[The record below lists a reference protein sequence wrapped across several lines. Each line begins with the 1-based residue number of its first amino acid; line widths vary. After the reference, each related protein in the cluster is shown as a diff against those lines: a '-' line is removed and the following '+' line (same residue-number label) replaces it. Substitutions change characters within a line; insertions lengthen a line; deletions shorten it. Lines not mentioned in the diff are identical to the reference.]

1 MPLNFVNIRPGF
13 NKQITPTAAEGQYID
28 GDNVRFRYGLPEKIG
43 GWEQLTAST
52 LVGAARAQ
60 HQWTDLDGRRYVVLG
75 THKALILYYS
85 EAFYDITPL
94 DSALSGA
101 TFDTTS
107 GSATVT
113 VNLASHGFE
122 VGDLFTFTMSLAPTG
137 FITADFNG
145 TFQVVTVPDI
155 NSFTI
160 TMDSNST
167 GTASASGGASINPYV
182 RPGSLNQTFGFGYGT
197 GLWSGTLAGATAS
210 TLNGSLADDA
220 QGNNGSATNITLAD
234 ASLFP
239 TTGEILVGGEL
250 ITYTGKSSNDLTGIT
265 RGANGSTRSAHSNGA
280 IVEDT
285 TGFVGWG
292 EASSASTVV
301 LPSADWSLDNFGQ
314 TLVATILDGK
324 TFTWD
329 PINLNSNAPLTR
341 AAVATGNPTKSVMT
355 IVSDQDRHLFHLG
368 TETTI
373 GQPSTQDKMF
383 IRFSDQEDKADYAPT
398 STNTAGT
405 FQLDD
410 GTEIRGA
417 VKGKDY
423 IFILTDT
430 AAYISQFVG
439 PPFTFS
445 IRKVGSNCGLIGKH
459 ALVYADGVIYWMADS
474 GGFFVYDGTVK
485 SLPCSVEDFV
495 FTTNNTGDL
504 GISFD
509 QAKKVYAGYNTLF
522 GEVTWYYPK
531 SGSNNIDRNV
541 TFNYTESVW
550 TTGSLSRTTY
560 YDAQLFDHPYA
571 TEYSTTGV
579 PSFPIIKGVTNANG
593 ATTFYEHEKGVD
605 QVNTSGT
612 TAILANVQSGDF
624 QLALDG
630 NGEVF
635 TKIRRFIPD
644 FKRITGDAQ
653 ITINLKDFPVDTAAS
668 SPLGPFTIS
677 GSTEKVDTRAR
688 GRAASLKIENTSTG
702 QSWRYG
708 TFRADVQPDGRR

>member
-1 MPLNFVNIRPGF
+1 MPLSFVDIRPGF

-52 LVGAARAQ
+52 IVGAARAQ

-94 DSALSGA
+94 DAALSGA
-101 TFDTTS
+101 TFNTTS

-113 VNLASHGFE
+113 VNLTNHGFE
-122 VGDLFTFTMSLAPTG
+122 VGDLFTFTMSSAPTG
-137 FITADFNG
+137 FVAADFDG
-145 TFQVVTVPDI
+145 TFQVVTVTDI

-160 TMDSNST
+160 TMDSNAT
-167 GTASASGGASINPYV
+167 GTASGSGSASINPYV
-182 RPGSLNQTFGFGYGT
+182 RPGALNQTFGFGWGT
-197 GLWSGTLAGATAS
+197 GLWSGSLAGAISS

-220 QGNNGSATNITLAD
+220 QGNNGSATNITLTD

-239 TTGEILVGGEL
+239 TTGTILVGGEL

-265 RGANGSTRSAHSNGA
+265 RGASGSTRSAHSNGS

-285 TGFVGWG
+285 ANFVGWG
-292 EASSASTVV
+292 QASSASTVV

-324 TFTWD
+324 TFTWE
-329 PINLNSNAPLTR
+329 PINSNVNAPQTR
-341 AAVATGNPTKSVMT
+341 AAVASGNPTSSVMT

-373 GQPSTQDKMF
+373 GSTGSQDKMF
-383 IRFSDQEDKADYAPT
+383 IRFSDQEDISDYAPT

-459 ALVYADGVIYWMADS
+459 AVVYADGVVYWMADS

-485 SLPCSVEDFV
+485 SLPCTVEDFV

-531 SGSNNIDRNV
+531 SGSTGIDRSV
-541 TFNYTESVW
+541 TFNYTENTW
-550 TTGSLSRTTY
+550 TTGSLARTTY

-571 TEYSTTGV
+571 TEFSSTGV
-579 PSFPIIKGVTNANG
+579 PTFPTIKGATNTNG

-605 QVNTSGT
+605 QVNSSGT
-612 TAILANVQSGDF
+612 TAILANIQSGDF
-624 QLALDG
+624 QLNLDG
-630 NGEVF
+630 QGEFF

-644 FKRITGDAQ
+644 FKRLTGDAQ
-653 ITINLKDFPVDTAAS
+653 VTINLKDFPVDTAAS

-677 GSTEKVDTRAR
+677 SSTQKIDTRAR

>member
-13 NKQITPTAAEGQYID
+13 NKQITPTAAEGQYVD

-43 GWEQLTAST
+43 GWEQLTGDT
-52 LVGAARAQ
+52 LIGAARAQ
-60 HQWTDLDGRRYVVLG
+60 HQWTDLDGRRYSVIG
-75 THKALILYYS
+75 THKALYLYYS

-94 DSALSGA
+94 DTALTGV
-101 TFDTTS
+101 TFDTSS
-107 GSATVT
+107 GSSTVT
-113 VNLASHGFE
+113 VNKSSHGFE
-122 VGDLFTFTMSLAPTG
+122 VGDLITFSISSAPTG
-137 FITADFNG
+137 FVDTDFSG
-145 TFQVVTVPDI
+145 TFQVVSVPTVD
-155 NSFTI
+155 NFTI
-160 TMDSNST
+160 SMDTTSSST
-167 GTASASGGASINPYV
+167 ATGSGSASIVPYV
-182 RPGSLNQTFGFGYGT
+182 KPGALNQTFGFGWGT
-197 GLWSGTLAGATAS
+197 GLYGGSLNGAISS

-220 QGNNGSATNITLAD
+220 QGNNGSATNITLVSATN
-234 ASLFP
+234 FP
-239 TTGEILVGGEL
+239 TTGTILVGGEL

-265 RGANGSTRSAHSNGA
+265 RGALGSKRSAHSTGS
-280 IVEDT
+280 IVQDAT
-285 TGFVGWG
+285 NFIGWG
-292 EASSASTVV
+292 QASSASTVV

-314 TLVATILDGK
+314 TLIATILDGR

-329 PINLNSNAPLTR
+329 PINVNTNAPQTR
-341 AAVATGNPTKSVMT
+341 ATIGTGMPTASVMT

-368 TETTI
+368 TETEI
-373 GQPSTQDKMF
+373 GTSATQDKMF
-383 IRFSDQEDKADYAPT
+383 IRFSDQEDKSDYAPT

-423 IFILTDT
+423 ILILTDT

-459 ALVYADGVIYWMADS
+459 ALVYADGVVYWMADS

-485 SLPCSVEDFV
+485 SLPCTVEDFV

-504 GISFD
+504 GLEFD
-509 QAKKVYAGYNTLF
+509 QAKKTFAAYNTLF
-522 GEVTWYYPK
+522 SEITWFYPK
-531 SGSNNIDRNV
+531 SGASTIDRSV
-541 TFNYTESVW
+541 TFNYAENVW
-550 TTGSLSRTTY
+550 TTGSLATTTY

-571 TEYSTTGV
+571 TEFNSTGTPNFPVVKGISNVNGSTTY
-579 PSFPIIKGVTNANG
+579 
-593 ATTFYEHEKGVD
+593 YEHEKGTD

-612 TAILANVQSGDF
+612 TAILASIESGDF

-630 NGEVF
+630 NGEFF

-644 FKRITGDAQ
+644 FKRITGNAQ
-653 ITINLKDFPVDTAAS
+653 VTINLKDFPVDTAAS

-677 GSTEKVDTRAR
+677 GSTQKVDTRAR
-688 GRAASLKIENTSTG
+688 GRAASLKIENTGSG

>member
-43 GWEQLTAST
+43 GWEQLTANT

-60 HQWTDLDGRRYVVLG
+60 HQWTDLDGRRYVVIG

-94 DSALSGA
+94 DAALTGA
-101 TFDTTS
+101 TFDTAS
-107 GSATVT
+107 GSPTVT
-113 VNLASHGFE
+113 VNRASHGLE
-122 VGDLFTFTMSLAPTG
+122 IGDLFTFTLSSAPTG
-137 FITADFNG
+137 FVSADFNG

-155 NSFTI
+155 NTFTI
-160 TMDSNST
+160 TMSVNST
-167 GTASASGGASINPYV
+167 GTASLSGSASINPYV

-197 GLWSGTLAGATAS
+197 GLWGGSLSGAISS

-234 ASLFP
+234 ASAFP

-285 TGFVGWG
+285 TNFVGWG

-314 TLVATILDGK
+314 NLVATILDGK
-324 TFTWD
+324 TFTWE
-329 PINLNSNAPLTR
+329 PINSNSNAPQTR
-341 AAVATGNPTKSVMT
+341 ATVASGNPTASVMT

-373 GQPSTQDKMF
+373 GDPTKQDKMF
-383 IRFSDQEDKADYAPT
+383 IRFSDQEDIADYAPT

-459 ALVYADGVIYWMADS
+459 ALVYADGVVYWMADS

-531 SGSNNIDRNV
+531 SGSNTIDRNV
-541 TFNYTESVW
+541 TFNYTENTW
-550 TTGSLSRTTY
+550 TTGSLARTTY

-571 TEYSTTGV
+571 TEFSSTGV
-579 PSFPIIKGVTNANG
+579 PNFPTIKGVTNVNG
-593 ATTFYEHEKGVD
+593 STTFYEHEKGVD

-668 SPLGPFTIS
+668 SPLGPFTVT

>member
-1 MPLNFVNIRPGF
+1 MPLSFVDIRPGF
-13 NKQITPTAAEGQYID
+13 NKQITPTAAEGQYVD

-60 HQWTDLDGRRYVVLG
+60 HQWTDLDGRRYVVIG
-75 THKALILYYS
+75 THKTLILYYS

-94 DSALSGA
+94 DTALTGA
-101 TFDTTS
+101 TFDTSS

-113 VNLASHGFE
+113 VNLNSHGLE
-122 VGDLFTFTMSLAPTG
+122 VGDLFTFTISSAPTG
-137 FITADFNG
+137 FVASNFSG
-145 TFQVVTVPDI
+145 TFQVVTVPTI

-160 TMDSNST
+160 TMPLTSS
-167 GTASASGGASINPYV
+167 GTASASGSASINPYV
-182 RPGSLNQTFGFGYGT
+182 RPGSLNQTFGFGWGT
-197 GLWSGTLAGATAS
+197 GLWSGSLAGAISS

-220 QGNNGSATNITLAD
+220 QGNNGSATNITLVD
-234 ASLFP
+234 ASSFP

-285 TGFVGWG
+285 AGFIAWG

-314 TLVATILDGK
+314 NLVATVLDGR
-324 TFTWD
+324 TFTWE
-329 PINLNSNAPLTR
+329 PINVNSNAPQTR
-341 AAVATGNPTKSVMT
+341 ATVATGNPTKSVMT

-368 TETTI
+368 TETTV
-373 GQPSTQDKMF
+373 GDPSKQDKMF
-383 IRFSDQEDKADYAPT
+383 IRFSDQEDITDYAPT

-459 ALVYADGVIYWMADS
+459 ALVYADGVVYWMADS
-474 GGFFVYDGTVK
+474 GGFLLMMVQ
-485 SLPCSVEDFV
+485 L
-495 FTTNNTGDL
+495 
-504 GISFD
+504 
-509 QAKKVYAGYNTLF
+509 KVY
-522 GEVTWYYPK
+522 
-531 SGSNNIDRNV
+531 R
-541 TFNYTESVW
+541 
-550 TTGSLSRTTY
+550 
-560 YDAQLFDHPYA
+560 
-571 TEYSTTGV
+571 
-579 PSFPIIKGVTNANG
+579 
-593 ATTFYEHEKGVD
+593 
-605 QVNTSGT
+605 
-612 TAILANVQSGDF
+612 
-624 QLALDG
+624 AL
-630 NGEVF
+630 
-635 TKIRRFIPD
+635 
-644 FKRITGDAQ
+644 
-653 ITINLKDFPVDTAAS
+653 
-668 SPLGPFTIS
+668 
-677 GSTEKVDTRAR
+677 
-688 GRAASLKIENTSTG
+688 
-702 QSWRYG
+702 
-708 TFRADVQPDGRR
+708 